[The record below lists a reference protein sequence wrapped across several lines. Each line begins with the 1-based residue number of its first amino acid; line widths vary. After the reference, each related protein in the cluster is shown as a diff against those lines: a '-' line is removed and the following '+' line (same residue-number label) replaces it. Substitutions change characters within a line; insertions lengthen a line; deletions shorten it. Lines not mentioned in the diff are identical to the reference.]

1 MELTDRQKLIL
12 EKLIE
17 EHVKTAQAVSSGA
30 LGKKHGKEL
39 GIKPAMLRIE
49 MEKLTEAGFLSKP
62 FSSSGRIPT
71 DKAYRFF
78 VDNLLKNKKEGSGG
92 SRQKPTKKIPAM
104 IAKKD
109 DYLETA
115 QELAKTISELT
126 SSLVLSY
133 LPTEHLFFK
142 EGWGQVIREPEF
154 EDSHV
159 FEAFAAM
166 VENWEKS
173 ILPEM
178 DFSGEIKI
186 FIGEENPAREAEDF
200 SAIAGR
206 LLLPNKEKGIMAI
219 FGPKRMEYDQNI
231 SIFDS
236 LNKLF
241 LENHNQ

>member
-17 EHVKTAQAVSSGA
+17 EYVKTAAPVASAGLA
-30 LGKKHGKEL
+30 KKYDFDV
-39 GIKPAMLRIE
+39 KPAMLRIE
-49 MEKLTEAGFLSKP
+49 MEKLEKLGYLSQPFVSAG
-62 FSSSGRIPT
+62 RVPT

-92 SRQKPTKKIPAM
+92 SRQKPAKKIPAM
-104 IAKKD
+104 IARKN
-109 DYLETA
+109 DYIETA

-133 LPTEHLFFK
+133 LPEEHLFFK
-142 EGWGQVIREPEF
+142 EGWSQIIREPEF

-159 FEAFAAM
+159 FEAFAEM
-166 VENWEKS
+166 VENWEKN

-186 FIGEENPAREAEDF
+186 FIGEENPVREAEGF

-231 SIFDS
+231 SIFAS
-236 LNKLF
+236 LNKFF
-241 LENHNQ
+241 LEKYNH